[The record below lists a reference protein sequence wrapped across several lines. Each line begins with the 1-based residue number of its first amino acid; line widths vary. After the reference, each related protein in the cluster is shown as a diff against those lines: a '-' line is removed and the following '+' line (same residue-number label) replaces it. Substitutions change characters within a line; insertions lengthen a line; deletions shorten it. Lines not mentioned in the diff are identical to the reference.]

1 MNGLDLARN
10 TLLSPTPVEARQEI
24 QSLLES
30 SDWRGD
36 VDEVVLAV
44 HEALTNALRHGG
56 GITSAVA
63 ALHGQ
68 ELLVEVKDA
77 GPPFDPNR
85 HTRRPPDPLAER
97 GRGLWLI
104 SQIAASWELHRRRG
118 YNCLRLR
125 FAP

>member
-10 TLLSPTPVEARQEI
+10 VVLSATPVEARQEI
-24 QSLLES
+24 QSLLEAA
-30 SDWRGD
+30 DWCGD
-36 VDEVVLAV
+36 VDGVVLAV

-56 GITSAVA
+56 GVLSAVA
-63 ALHGQ
+63 AMNGD

-77 GPPFDPNR
+77 GPPFDANC
-85 HTRRPPDPLAER
+85 HTHRPPDPFAER

-104 SQIAASWELHRRRG
+104 NQIAQGLELSRRRG
-118 YNCLRLR
+118 HNCLRLR